1 MISNL
6 RDSITD
12 GIGTRAVHAVEDGLT
27 VGICVGLSVTSPGYA
42 AVVLVSLGV
51 IPRRAGPL
59 AMIQE
64 IPDLVR
70 ESDARA
76 QEAYFTVSALIG
88 GMIGFGVGSIL
99 PTFAGVVPNG

>member
-42 AVVLVSLGV
+42 AVILVSLGV
-51 IPRRAGPL
+51 IPKRAGPI
-59 AMIQE
+59 AMIRE

-70 ESDARA
+70 EDDART
-76 QEAYFTVSALIG
+76 QESYFVISALLG
-88 GMIGFGVGSIL
+88 CMMGYGFGSVMPGIS
-99 PTFAGVVPNG
+99 GVV